1 MKESIPLIQTNDS
14 ALVARG
20 YNLGLKLV
28 PNLLQVMTE
37 EQLTFFESNL
47 PALQDAA
54 KRAVTLPTSL
64 VVGIVESQIKVPNLR
79 QTGPTLAD
87 WLTARETLHH
97 FFTGETIVLRAL
109 FVFTE
114 EELASTTLMPAFRPA
129 GATNRMAVDWKK
141 KMGVEVYEEDA
152 HRGGVMMYKNSKG
165 LKESELHLINRSVRP
180 DEGTLG
186 ENAKSPDGL
195 LLVPNTLW
203 IGLYGWC
210 DAGTLHFAIT
220 GEHLDHETLTLFPED
235 RLEDRLSGGHVS
247 GGDWRGDRVWFDWSH
262 RGDCYPCCGA
272 RSAKKVPLKT

>member
-1 MKESIPLIQTNDS
+1 MYIGMLGNSEALRQIWDGPLKDLIIKVNGENGPKV
-14 ALVARG
+14 LEE
-20 YNLGLKLV
+20 LKKFNRQEPCWV
-28 PNLLQVMTE
+28 PRQEKVEITEPKVIIPNLH
-37 EQLTFFESNL
+37 
-47 PALQDAA
+47 
-54 KRAVTLPTSL
+54 
-64 VVGIVESQIKVPNLR
+64 

-152 HRGGVMMYKNSKG
+152 HRGGVMMYKNSEG
-165 LKESELHLINRSVRP
+165 LKKSELHLINRSVRP

-210 DAGTLHFAIT
+210 DAGTLYFAIT

-235 RLEDRLSGGHVS
+235 RLSGRHVS
-247 GGDWRGDRVWFDWSH
+247 DGDWCVNRVRFSWSH
-262 RGDCYPCCGA
+262 RGDCDPYCGA